1 MLDEKLILSRKEA
14 LKSGTDGSS
23 QKSGHRMATQ
33 TASLKNPVDAYPQPP
48 YSTEKQQ
55 APGLASKLTPKADHG
70 EKSYKGSGKL
80 LGRKALITGG
90 DSGIGRAVAIA
101 FAREGADVAI
111 NYLKEEEQDAREV
124 IELIE
129 QAGRKGFAIPG
140 DLTDRHFC
148 EKLVEEAVKK
158 LGGLDILVNNAGRQ
172 QAVEAL
178 ADLTDES
185 FDQTMKTNI
194 YAPFRVTKAALP
206 HIPAGGSIII
216 TSSVQAF
223 DPSATLFD
231 YSQTKAANVAFA
243 KSLAKQL
250 APKGI
255 RVNAV
260 APGPFWTPLQPAGG
274 QLMKAMPQFGSETP
288 LKRAGQP
295 VEISPLYVLLA
306 SEEASYCSGQV
317 FGAAGGSGMDS

>member
-1 MLDEKLILSRKEA
+1 MLDEKLILSRNEA
-14 LKSGTDGSS
+14 INGG
-23 QKSGHRMATQ
+23 ACP
-33 TASLKNPVDAYPQPP
+33 ASTGNQVEIKAALKNPVDAYPRPP

-55 APGLASKLTPKADHG
+55 APGLASKLTPTPDHG
-70 EKSYKGSGKL
+70 EKSYKGSGRL
-80 LGRKALITGG
+80 VGRKALITGG

-111 NYLKEEEQDAREV
+111 NYLEEEESDAQEV
-124 IELIE
+124 IKLIE
-129 QAGRKGFAIPG
+129 EAGRKGFAIPG

-148 EKLVEEAVKK
+148 TELARQAVKK

-185 FDQTMKTNI
+185 FDATMKTNI
-194 YAPFRVTKAALP
+194 YAPFRLTKAALP
-206 HIPAGGSIII
+206 HIPAGGAIII

-288 LKRAGQP
+288 IGRAAQP
-295 VEISPLYVLLA
+295 VEIAPLYVLLA
-306 SEEASYCSGQV
+306 SEEASFCSGQV
-317 FGAAGGSGMDS
+317 FGAGGGMGMDS